1 MTDHFCDDV
10 STTSEYF
17 SSDDTMSLDEYFE
30 GNKKNL
36 IDCEPSPPN
45 MDNIKQ
51 AKDELKKFSVAF
63 ELEEEA
69 TQKFKKC
76 HKCNQ
81 SFVYP
86 KDYLDH
92 CKSTYFRCCDN
103 INIDT
108 EKISRDE
115 ARKYCKYLKNQTATC
130 LNDINQ
136 AYKQNFKKANT
147 DAKLIQKLQ
156 QRDWTISNL
165 RAQVEEEKNLR
176 KSLMNTFNKSTS
188 EQIKQ
193 LGQHLEREINQT
205 TQYTE
210 MLKLYNDKLEEA
222 QQTIEQQKQLLSFYA
237 CEKASLME
245 GFNKIIDYNVVCSK
259 DIKTIYDQKAEK
271 NKAKREKTAQK
282 KSEAPVDVPE
292 KKSETPPVST
302 EEVKPK
308 KNLTIKR
315 KRTKIIKDKDKKEE
329 PKKEEP
335 VSLNDALGLTELNKK
350 RTEAYKKRMKK
361 LKEERDMKKMQAK
374 KEEPKSE
381 PDTICEKKSETPP
394 KTPNQDFSVTVIDY
408 EGNPYDDEET
418 STHDIQSKERVIC
431 TIIDNEKIV
440 KIDDEEIG
448 TWWIDDTEPSNHMF
462 IKGQLNIRFDKHNYD
477 THNFKAYN
485 YWSDNPDK
493 EFIYKDYEF
502 YPQITD
508 KKTGKIVESEEPY
521 NPIYHIQKYDW

>member
-36 IDCEPSPPN
+36 IVSDPSSPN

-51 AKDELKKFSVAF
+51 SKDKLKKFSVAF

-76 HKCNQ
+76 NKCNK
-81 SFVYP
+81 SFIYP

-108 EKISRDE
+108 EKLSRDE

-130 LNDINQ
+130 LNDINH
-136 AYKQNFKKANT
+136 AYKENFKKANT
-147 DAKLIQKLQ
+147 DAKLKQKLW
-156 QRDWTISNL
+156 QRDTTIRNL
-165 RAQVEEEKNLR
+165 RAQLEEEKNLR
-176 KSLMNTFNKSTS
+176 KDLLLLRDLPKT
-188 EQIKQ
+188 EQIKE
-193 LGQHLEREINQT
+193 LAKHLEREINQT

-210 MLKLYNDKLEEA
+210 MLELYNDKLEEA

-245 GFNKIIDYNVVCSK
+245 GFNKIIDYNVVSSK
-259 DIKTIYDQKAEK
+259 EIKTIYDQKAEK
-271 NKAKREKTAQK
+271 NKAKRNKTAQK
-282 KSEAPVDVPE
+282 KSETPPVDVPEKKSDTPPVDVPE

-302 EEVKPK
+302 EEEKPK

-315 KRTKIIKDKDKKEE
+315 KRKKIIKNKKEE
-329 PKKEEP
+329 P
-335 VSLNDALGLTELNKK
+335 
-350 RTEAYKKRMKK
+350 
-361 LKEERDMKKMQAK
+361 K

-394 KTPNQDFSVTVIDY
+394 KTQNQDFSVTVIDY
-408 EGNPYDDEET
+408 EGSPYDESKISDVVQAKET
-418 STHDIQSKERVIC
+418 VIC
-431 TIIDNEKIV
+431 TIIDNEKLV

-448 TWWIDDTEPSNHMF
+448 TWWIDDTEPSNHIQ
-462 IKGQLNIRFDKHNYD
+462 IKGQLNIRFDVHQYY
-477 THNFKAYN
+477 THGFKAYN
-485 YWSDNPDK
+485 YFSENPDK

-502 YPQITD
+502 ITHVSD
-508 KKTGKIVESEEPY
+508 DEPC
-521 NPIYHIQKYDW
+521 NPICLVEKYNW